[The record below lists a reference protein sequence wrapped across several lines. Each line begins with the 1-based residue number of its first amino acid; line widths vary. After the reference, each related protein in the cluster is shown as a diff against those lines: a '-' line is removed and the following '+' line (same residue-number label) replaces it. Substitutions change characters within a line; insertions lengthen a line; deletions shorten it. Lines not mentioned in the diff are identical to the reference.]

1 MIHHVSIPAHDPRRV
16 ADVLA
21 DLLQG
26 RAYPFPGGIPGAY
39 MAVSGDAHGTMIEVY
54 PETTTLELGD
64 DAGGVAF
71 GDAGGAPSRAS
82 AFHVLVSVPH
92 EREAVERI
100 GKRAGWRTRFLGRG
114 APGQPPVFHV
124 IELWVENRFLIE
136 VATPSM
142 VAAYTNTV
150 QFAML
155 DRLFPA
161 TAPVLG

>member
-1 MIHHVSIPAHDPRRV
+1 MIHHVSIPARDPRRV

-26 RAYPFPGGIPGAY
+26 RVYPFPGGIPGAY
-39 MAVSGDAHGTMIEVY
+39 MAVRGDPHGTMIEIY
-54 PETTTLELGD
+54 PETTTLELD
-64 DAGGVAF
+64 DAVESVAI
-71 GDAGGAPSRAS
+71 GRGEAPRAS

-92 EREAVERI
+92 ERAAVEHI
-100 GKRAGWRTRFLGRG
+100 GARAGWRTRFLGRG

-142 VAAYTNTV
+142 LEAYTNTV
-150 QFAML
+150 QFAAL
-155 DRLFPA
+155 DHLFPA
-161 TAPVLG
+161 TDHVFG